1 MNLSGK
7 IGTKVLVNKFKVS
20 GSRFHKP
27 HFTFYKSQFTINE
40 YYTGFFTLQQT
51 NHSSRNR

>member
-7 IGTKVLVNKFKVS
+7 TGTKVLVNKFKVS